1 MKIQVLGVGCPNCKR
16 VVANAEQAIK
26 ELGLSAK
33 VENVEDIQGI
43 VKFGVI
49 TLPALVVDGE
59 VRVLGRVPTVQ
70 EIKEMIGGTTR
81 ISWSAS
87 S

>member
-70 EIKEMIGGTTR
+70 EIKEMIGGTAR

>member
-33 VENVEDIQGI
+33 VENVEDIQEI

-70 EIKEMIGGTTR
+70 EIKEMIGGTAR
-81 ISWSAS
+81 IS
-87 S
+87 